1 MRSFILGVYF
11 WRFTPSNSGSIEPEN
26 MCIRSTK
33 YPHKIEEH
41 CANKKKLEL
50 DLQCYTVIS
59 YFMWGSNTSI
69 VTPILQ
75 LWPCRLLGSLS
86 SLGWEGTQG
95 QLYLTTQHP
104 VPALPLQC
112 HSWCVGTCSQGAES
126 SGTSRKSLR
135 LYSYISSLHRKCIG
149 DQPPKI

>member
-1 MRSFILGVYF
+1 M
-11 WRFTPSNSGSIEPEN
+11 FTFEGLPPATLEALSLKTCALEVPNTHTKLK
-26 MCIRSTK
+26 STAQ
-33 YPHKIEEH
+33 I
-41 CANKKKLEL
+41 KKLVL

-69 VTPILQ
+69 VTPIQQ
-75 LWPCRLLGSLS
+75 LWPGRLLGSLS

-112 HSWCVGTCSQGAES
+112 HS
-126 SGTSRKSLR
+126 
-135 LYSYISSLHRKCIG
+135 
-149 DQPPKI
+149 